1 MAKRPRKITLEY
13 LDKAALFYLE
23 RYASS
28 SENLK
33 TVLRR
38 KVWRS
43 AREHEVDQEQAE
55 VWIGE
60 TVARLQQGGWLDDQ
74 AWADMRVRSLRY
86 KGESARSIRMKL
98 AAKGI
103 DEETATRAL
112 AQDEPDNSDIAAAI
126 SYARRRRMGP
136 YRTGDDREERRER
149 DMAALARKG
158 FGLDLTRRVI
168 DAEDE
173 EALEELLAEVR

>member
-1 MAKRPRKITLEY
+1 MARRPRKITPEY

-43 AREHEVDQEQAE
+43 SREHEVDQEQAE

-60 TVARLQQGGWLDDQ
+60 TVTRLQEAGWLDDQ

-103 DEETATRAL
+103 
-112 AQDEPDNSDIAAAI
+112 AI
-126 SYARRRRMGP
+126 GP
-136 YRTGDDREERRER
+136 
-149 DMAALARKG
+149 DMARQHEPFRLVNEIQKG
-158 FGLDLTRRVI
+158 GPIETHGCSLQRNH
-168 DAEDE
+168 
-173 EALEELLAEVR
+173 

>member
-60 TVARLQQGGWLDDQ
+60 TVARLQQGD
-74 AWADMRVRSLRY
+74 
-86 KGESARSIRMKL
+86 
-98 AAKGI
+98 
-103 DEETATRAL
+103 
-112 AQDEPDNSDIAAAI
+112 
-126 SYARRRRMGP
+126 
-136 YRTGDDREERRER
+136 
-149 DMAALARKG
+149 
-158 FGLDLTRRVI
+158 
-168 DAEDE
+168 
-173 EALEELLAEVR
+173 